1 MLITKRHLS
10 SYEPK
15 PTVIL
20 ENRLNNLSYL
30 FNPKK
35 DAITV
40 FLSHKHNED
49 EILEQV
55 LTLLERIGVD
65 VYIDWL
71 DDEMPVMTSGETASK
86 IKRKIQESKKFILL
100 ATELA
105 IESKWCNWELGYAD
119 SKKYPN
125 NIAIMPIAENDKTW
139 KGNEYLQIYPIILM
153 ENEYNEGEYFVEFN
167 KTRTT
172 LVQWLRQ

>member
-49 EILEQV
+49 EILE
-55 LTLLERIGVD
+55 LGWKNIFRI
-65 VYIDWL
+65 
-71 DDEMPVMTSGETASK
+71 SK
-86 IKRKIQESKKFILL
+86 INFE
-100 ATELA
+100 
-105 IESKWCNWELGYAD
+105 D
-119 SKKYPN
+119 
-125 NIAIMPIAENDKTW
+125 
-139 KGNEYLQIYPIILM
+139 
-153 ENEYNEGEYFVEFN
+153 
-167 KTRTT
+167 
-172 LVQWLRQ
+172 